1 MVCITFFGGEDNQSV
16 RISHDYISQNYTNAG
31 TGTLSRK
38 VSYIEMQEK
47 KWHDKQTW
55 KFALKDLQAHI
66 TFKIEACQSV

>member
-1 MVCITFFGGEDNQSV
+1 MGCITFFGGEDNQSV

-47 KWHDKQTW
+47 NDKQTW
-55 KFALKDLQAHI
+55 KFVLKDLQAHI
-66 TFKIEACQSV
+66 TSKIEACQSV